1 METRLSDRES
11 DQYYDDLCIVVKG
24 GSWTIR
30 GG

>member
-11 DQYYDDLCIVVKG
+11 DQYCDDLCIVVKG
-24 GSWTIR
+24 GSRTVR